1 LVPDARHIG
10 FFYLL
15 LLNEKAIQNS
25 CSYCSCFICSILC
38 YSKKSIPIEELKK
51 KYTTATSK
59 FLELDGMQV
68 HYRVEGEGKPIVLI
82 HGTGASLQTW
92 DGWTDSLVKNNY
104 KVIRLDM
111 PAFGLTGPRK
121 DNDYSVSTYVD
132 FLDRFLK
139 QIGVDTFALSGNSLG
154 GEIAWR
160 YALEHPAKVSKLIL
174 VDPAGFYTE
183 KGNGAII
190 FKLAKI
196 KWFAA
201 LMSKMDTKIIVN
213 QTLKDVYEDD
223 TKITD
228 AQIQLYYDMSMR
240 EGNRESFSTRVQ
252 QVDKEPKLDIS
263 GINTPTLIQWGRQ
276 DKLIDISMLEN
287 FKKISNHEVIIYESC
302 GTLTAGR
309 NSGKIC
315 CRCNGFSF
323 QIELWYIYCNSYKN
337 RFL

>member
-1 LVPDARHIG
+1 
-10 FFYLL
+10 
-15 LLNEKAIQNS
+15 
-25 CSYCSCFICSILC
+25 
-38 YSKKSIPIEELKK
+38 
-51 KYTTATSK
+51 
-59 FLELDGMQV
+59 
-68 HYRVEGEGKPIVLI
+68 
-82 HGTGASLQTW
+82 
-92 DGWTDSLVKNNY
+92 
-104 KVIRLDM
+104 M

-139 QIGVDTFALSGNSLG
+139 QIGVDSFALSGNSLG

-160 YALEHPAKVSKLIL
+160 YALAHPAKVSKLIL
-174 VDPAGFYTE
+174 VDPAGFYAE

-240 EGNRESFSTRVQ
+240 EGNRESFSHQ
-252 QVDKEPKLDIS
+252 S
-263 GINTPTLIQWGRQ
+263 
-276 DKLIDISMLEN
+276 
-287 FKKISNHEVIIYESC
+287 
-302 GTLTAGR
+302 TAGR
-309 NSGKIC
+309 QRTKTGYFRHQYTNLDTMGQT
-315 CRCNGFSF
+315 RQTYRYFHAGEF
-323 QIELWYIYCNSYKN
+323 
-337 RFL
+337 

>member
-1 LVPDARHIG
+1 MKKLFRILAVIALVLFIA
-10 FFYLL
+10 FF
-15 LLNEKAIQNS
+15 AMQ
-25 CSYCSCFICSILC
+25 
-38 YSKKSIPIEELKK
+38 KKSIPLEELKQ
-51 KYTTATSK
+51 KYTNASSA

-68 HYRVEGEGKPIVLI
+68 HYKIEGEGKPIVLI
-82 HGTGASLQTW
+82 HGTGANLQTW
-92 DGWTDSLVKNNY
+92 NGWTDSLVKNNY

-139 QIGVDTFALSGNSLG
+139 QIGVDSFALSGNSLG

-160 YALEHPAKVSKLIL
+160 YALAHPAKVSKLIL
-174 VDPAGFYTE
+174 VDPAGFYAE

-302 GTLTAGR
+302 GHSPQEEIPAK
-309 NSGKIC
+309 SVADAMD
-315 CRCNGFSF
+315 
-323 QIELWYIYCNSYKN
+323 
-337 RFL
+337 FLSK